1 MSEIKYKKLT
11 TKLDKGLNLCLF
23 ETIFNWRQ
31 VNGLKHDDYTRYRR
45 FCSRRIKRIRQKVQ
59 LINKWEKK
67 QFKQLKLVAEHM
79 KTSECLMIPLLKVE
93 RCWAYANELQPV
105 DETEARKGH
114 HQKRRLHKM
123 KKYCEEFIGLMKG
136 CNKRTQREITA
147 YNLYMKGM
155 VAFEDHQYED
165 ALKYYFKSITIIG
178 YIDAEMSEES
188 KIIFRDIVDDA
199 NAKIRVCKSEGTE
212 IKEEEEL
219 KEIEKWKVVDG
230 EAQLFSIPD
239 DLMRDVM
246 KKYRDS
252 KNKGIVERMNIIQK
266 AVSHCNKMI
275 SNKKIANRM
284 MYKELLDYAREEKY
298 KLSVAEII
306 ENINELEKHLG
317 QFSLGSEHIDSNG
330 KLDIV
335 MAEYSKLIY
344 MEKKKPNP
352 KTWQVSSWQCYQNY
366 YHCLSLFNQNKLKES
381 YTQLRELIDT
391 IDELTPSVE
400 ASERKRLETTLT
412 CTHQLVVELLKNL
425 WKEKTGDKA
434 LMIDA
439 CSQYLEYPSLEKK
452 GWFSWW

>member
-123 KKYCEEFIGLMKG
+123 KQYCEEFIGLMKG

-178 YIDAEMSEES
+178 YIDA
-188 KIIFRDIVDDA
+188 
-199 NAKIRVCKSEGTE
+199 
-212 IKEEEEL
+212 
-219 KEIEKWKVVDG
+219 
-230 EAQLFSIPD
+230 
-239 DLMRDVM
+239 
-246 KKYRDS
+246 
-252 KNKGIVERMNIIQK
+252 VERMNIIQK

-352 KTWQVSSWQCYQNY
+352 KTWQISSWQCYQNY

-412 CTHQLVVELLKNL
+412 CTHQLVVELLKSL